1 MSFGCVCLVAVERWN
16 LVFFLGLVR
25 LTRQS
30 VRRSQFSKVM
40 YREVR
45 SRTLE
50 GSGVQLLAGLPGVC
64 RKGDLRAVWAS
75 HAIARQSICQSFAKF
90 ANCLPIACIIR
101 CYSRSICMPVWFSR
115 GHGRDI
121 KAMACCFACDSTRHC
136 MPMRCMHDDPPRPWH
151 AVLHV
156 VPRCIACPSA
166 VRMIIPR
173 EQHAYIHVIARCIA
187 CPCVVRMII
196 PREHGLHMYA

>member
-90 ANCLPIACIIR
+90 ANVCQL
-101 CYSRSICMPVWFSR
+101 
-115 GHGRDI
+115 
-121 KAMACCFACDSTRHC
+121 FANSTHN
-136 MPMRCMHDDPPRPWH
+136 
-151 AVLHV
+151 
-156 VPRCIACPSA
+156 
-166 VRMIIPR
+166 
-173 EQHAYIHVIARCIA
+173 
-187 CPCVVRMII
+187 
-196 PREHGLHMYA
+196 